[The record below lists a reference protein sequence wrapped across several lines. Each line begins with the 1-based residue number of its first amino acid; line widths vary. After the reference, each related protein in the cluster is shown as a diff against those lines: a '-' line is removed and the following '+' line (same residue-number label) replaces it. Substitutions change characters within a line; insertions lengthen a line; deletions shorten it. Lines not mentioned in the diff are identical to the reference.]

1 MFSEDTDA
9 ANFTGLFV
17 MKWVGIRERDRGPA
31 SKLISRF
38 IFKSS
43 FHGAYIQHC
52 RESGQKGEVRLEM
65 RQGGIK
71 SKAWIKTIAGR
82 DTES

>member
-17 MKWVGIRERDRGPA
+17 MKWVVIRERDRGPA
-31 SKLISRF
+31 SKLVSRL

-43 FHGAYIQHC
+43 FLGAYIQHC
-52 RESGQKGEVRLEM
+52 RVRSE
-65 RQGGIK
+65 R
-71 SKAWIKTIAGR
+71 
-82 DTES
+82 